1 MVKAYVGRSNSK
13 SITTIKK
20 AEKYFKNRD
29 KALLS
34 FDLKIIKDF
43 VEEYKEFM
51 GMPIPNDEVMYA
63 AAMKAIVNG
72 IPSATEEQIKRA
84 SNWLLENGF
93 DLKMGAGT

>member
-13 SITTIKK
+13 SIATIKK
-20 AEKYFKNRD
+20 VEKYFKKRD

-34 FDLKIIKDF
+34 FDLEIIKDF
-43 VEEYKEFM
+43 VEEYKELM
-51 GMPIPNDEVMYA
+51 GMPIPNDEVLYA
-63 AAMKAIVNG
+63 SAMKVIVNG

-93 DLKMGAGT
+93 DLKMEA

>member
-13 SITTIKK
+13 SIATFKK

-34 FDLKIIKDF
+34 FDLEVIKDF

-51 GMPIPNDEVMYA
+51 GMPIHNDEVLYA
-63 AAMKAIVNG
+63 SAMKVIVNG
-72 IPSATEEQIKRA
+72 IPSATEEQIERA

-93 DLKMGAGT
+93 DVKMGV